1 MAQYNALNVQLPN
14 SQLNKLKLGI
24 KNGTWVTS
32 KSSSNVVG
40 DSNDETNFP
49 HKFLLTNT
57 QVSRSVKLLQMFLH
71 KIRQSGEYL
80 GRPLGPLP
88 KTGLLLMEIVLRT
101 LAESVL
107 ILIKTIS
114 TIKNKAKEHV
124 DSSVWY

>member
-1 MAQYNALNVQLPN
+1 MPN
-14 SQLNKLKLGI
+14 SQLNKLKFGI

-57 QVSRSVKLLQMFLH
+57 QVSKSVKLLQMFLH
-71 KIRQSGEYL
+71 KIGQSGEYL

-88 KTGLLLMEIVLRT
+88 KTGFLLMEIVLRT

>member
-14 SQLNKLKLGI
+14 SQLNKLKFGI
-24 KNGTWVTS
+24 KNSTWVTS

-57 QVSRSVKLLQMFLH
+57 QVSKSVKLLQMFLH
-71 KIRQSGEYL
+71 KIGQSGEYL
-80 GRPLGPLP
+80 GRPLGTLP

>member
-1 MAQYNALNVQLPN
+1 MAQYNALNVQLPS

-32 KSSSNVVG
+32 KPSSNAVG
-40 DSNDETNFP
+40 DFNDDTNFP

-71 KIRQSGEYL
+71 KIGQSGEYL

-88 KTGLLLMEIVLRT
+88 KTALLLMEIVLRT
-101 LAESVL
+101 FAESVL
-107 ILIKTIS
+107 ILIKTIK

>member
-14 SQLNKLKLGI
+14 SQLNKLKFGI
-24 KNGTWVTS
+24 KNGTCVTS

-71 KIRQSGEYL
+71 KIGQSGEYL

-88 KTGLLLMEIVLRT
+88 KTGSLLMEIVLRT

>member
-14 SQLNKLKLGI
+14 SELNKLKFGI

-32 KSSSNVVG
+32 KPSSNVVG

-57 QVSRSVKLLQMFLH
+57 QVSKSVKLLQMFLH
-71 KIRQSGEYL
+71 KIGQSGEYL

>member
-14 SQLNKLKLGI
+14 SELNKLKFGI

-32 KSSSNVVG
+32 KPSSNVVG

-57 QVSRSVKLLQMFLH
+57 QVSGSVKLLQMFLH
-71 KIRQSGEYL
+71 KIGQSGECL

>member
-14 SQLNKLKLGI
+14 SQLNKLKFGI

-57 QVSRSVKLLQMFLH
+57 QVSRSVKLLHMFLH